1 MTRDGADQWAVSLV
15 LTSIAITSCHP
26 LSSQVPAAADL
37 ARAADLSV
45 LVLGTDLHVAMENH
59 DAVNITFS
67 RGQLALV
74 QAVAQASPRPVVVV
88 TLTAVPLDLTPLL
101 QNPKVG
107 AILHAGQPSIQTHGV
122 ADVLVGKRSPAAR
135 VVQTIYPESYQHQ
148 VQRLIGDSLH
158 VTHA

>member
-1 MTRDGADQWAVSLV
+1 M
-15 LTSIAITSCHP
+15 
-26 LSSQVPAAADL
+26 
-37 ARAADLSV
+37 

-67 RGQLALV
+67 SGQLALV

-101 QNPKVG
+101 QNPKIG

-122 ADVLVGKRSPAAR
+122 ADVLVGERSPAGR

-148 VQRLIGDSLH
+148 VRRGGRHSEPALTCLAAHDLSIHHPDTKRTTTVTTPPSPFLLH
-158 VTHA
+158 WFAQFV